1 LNVGHTFSL
10 SIAKIKADNSSAI
23 GNCNSGKMQ
32 LPVKFKTAPLGN
44 NYDRYG
50 KSLKAIAKSTKHS
63 ITTSITLFW
72 TKFGQNAG
80 IFFGTSQS
88 QPNLVMTSHIEFLVL

>member
-1 LNVGHTFSL
+1 
-10 SIAKIKADNSSAI
+10 
-23 GNCNSGKMQ
+23 MQ